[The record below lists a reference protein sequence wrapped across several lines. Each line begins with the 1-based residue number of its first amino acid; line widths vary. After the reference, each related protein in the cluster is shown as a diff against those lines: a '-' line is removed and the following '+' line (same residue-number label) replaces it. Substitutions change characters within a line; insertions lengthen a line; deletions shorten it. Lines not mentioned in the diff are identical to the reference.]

1 MTDVKVS
8 EQVAASA
15 DAVWELLGDFGGL
28 QKVMPAITSLE
39 LEGDGV
45 GAVRTVRMGDG
56 PPISERLE
64 SFDAQ
69 ARTMQYSIADAG
81 PLPLANYLATIV
93 VSEDG
98 DGCRVDWSGT
108 FDVAGA
114 SADDASALVQGMYS
128 GGISAVRRALGV

>member
-28 QKVMPAITSLE
+28 QKLVPTITSLE

-45 GAVRTVRMGDG
+45 GAVRIVRMGDG
-56 PPISERLE
+56 PPICERLE

-69 ARTMQYSIADAG
+69 ARTLQYSITEAG

-93 VSEDG
+93 VSEEG

-108 FDVAGA
+108 FDAAGA
-114 SADDASALVQGMYS
+114 SADDASALVQGIYT
-128 GGISAVRRALGV
+128 GGISAVRGALGV